1 MKQHNLNNL
10 TPTQKKKI
18 WYSLGGVIL
27 IGCIIAISFLLWD
40 NLSNIDWDNL
50 KSRIATS
57 IVAYLSM
64 IFLGFKVVWFF
75 AMEYA
80 KKKKR
85 AEEIS
90 YIITNTEKEVKKM
103 SKKTTNTQ
111 NLNNLNKT
119 FKTQNFTFEITPK
132 KITIEATGKFT
143 SAEDYYKKIKAE
155 MGNFHELLRK
165 YLAGEIE

>member
-1 MKQHNLNNL
+1 MKQL
-10 TPTQKKKI
+10 TTTQKKKI
-18 WYSLGGVIL
+18 WYSLLGVAVIAL
-27 IGCIIAISFLLWD
+27 IIGISFMLWD
-40 NLSNIDWDNL
+40 NIPNIDWGHI
-50 KSRIATS
+50 KTRIVTS
-57 IVAYLSM
+57 LTAYLSLL
-64 IFLGFKVVWFF
+64 FLGFKVVWFF
-75 AMEYA
+75 SVELA

-85 AEEIS
+85 AKEIS
-90 YIITNTEKEVKKM
+90 YIITTTEKEVKKM

>member
-1 MKQHNLNNL
+1 MKIQNL
-10 TPTQKKKI
+10 TTTQKKKI

-40 NLSNIDWDNL
+40 NLEQINWEAL

-75 AMEYA
+75 ALEHI

-85 AEEIS
+85 AKEITET
-90 YIITNTEKEVKKM
+90 IIKESEQIM
-103 SKKTTNTQ
+103 SKTKIKTP
-111 NLNNLNKT
+111 KSSEMSFT
-119 FKTQNFTFEITPK
+119 FDGQNFTCKINSFKEIT
-132 KITIEATGKFT
+132 ITAKNGFT
-143 SAEDYYKKIKAE
+143 SSQDFYNKIRVDLANFRDYIGKVISGDIEIKK
-155 MGNFHELLRK
+155 
-165 YLAGEIE
+165 